1 MAALTAMPR
10 KHATLIAIGER
21 VAEARRLVARQEAL
35 IANLKIAKRPTADAE
50 ASLFT
55 YLSALRHLEDH
66 DRKIKQGL
74 KPKIGETLKKPLR
87 RRYDDA

>member
-1 MAALTAMPR
+1 MAAPTAMPR

-21 VAEARRLVARQEAL
+21 VTEARRLVARQEAL
-35 IANLKIAKRPTADAE
+35 IRNLKIAKQPTADAE

-66 DRKIKQGL
+66 ERRIKQGL
-74 KPKIGETLKKPLR
+74 KPKIGETLKKPR
-87 RRYDDA
+87 RHDA